1 MSDALK
7 HECGVA
13 MLRLLKPLEFYKQ
26 KYGTSFYGL
35 KKMYLLMEKQRNRGQ
50 DGAGMAN
57 IKLDTPAGKRYI
69 SRKRSTTDNP
79 IQDLFAQ
86 INQRFIDLEESD
98 PDKLNDINWLKNNMP
113 FTGELFLGHLRY
125 GTYGGNSIEQCHPF
139 LRQNNWKTRN
149 LALAGNFNMTNV
161 DELFGQLTDLGQH
174 PKEKSDTITIIEKIG
189 HFLDEENINI
199 YQKHKQNFTKQEI
212 SKKIE
217 EEIDIQNILS
227 NSSKHWDGGY
237 VMCGLLGHGD
247 SFALRDPNGIR
258 PAYFYSDDEVVVVAS
273 ERPVI
278 QTAFNV
284 AQDKVQ
290 EIKRGHAL
298 IVKKDGKISQKEVLK
313 QQERKACSFE
323 RIYFSRGN
331 DKDIYNERLNLG
343 RQIFNKVLDAINKD
357 LRNTVFSY
365 IPNTA
370 EVSYFGMVQ
379 EASNYLN
386 LVKSEK
392 LKSLGNN
399 PSVDE
404 INKIMDISPRAEK
417 IAIKD
422 AKLRTFITSDVN
434 RDDLV
439 AHVYD
444 ITYGKVLSTDNLV
457 MIDDSIVRG
466 TTLKHSILRILDR
479 LGPKKIVVVSSA
491 PQIRY
496 PDCYGIDMAILGD
509 FVAFQAAIELLKE
522 NNLQSVIDNVY
533 NKCKEQMAFAKEDMK
548 NYVKEIYSPFSPE
561 QISTKISKILTPESV
576 NAEVEI
582 IYQSIEDL
590 HISCPNH
597 TGDWYFTGDY
607 PTPGGNKVVTKA
619 FINYVEG
626 DKSRAY

>member
-13 MLRLLKPLEFYKQ
+13 MLRLLKPLEFYKE

-57 IKLDTPAGKRYI
+57 IKLNTPPGKRYI
-69 SRKRSTTDNP
+69 SRKRSTTENP

-86 INQRFIDLEESD
+86 INKRFIDLEESN
-98 PDKLNDINWLKNNMP
+98 PKKLDDINWLKNNMP

-174 PKEKSDTITIIEKIG
+174 PKEKSDTVTIIEKIG

-199 YQKHKQNFTKQEI
+199 YQKYKEKLSKKEI

-217 EEIDIQNILS
+217 QEIDIQNILS

-237 VMCGLLGHGD
+237 VMCGLFGHGD
-247 SFALRDPNGIR
+247 AFALRDPNGIR
-258 PAYFYSDDEVVVVAS
+258 PAYYYCDDEVVVVAS

-284 AQDKVQ
+284 LQDKVK
-290 EIKRGHAL
+290 EIDRGHAL
-298 IVKKDGKISQKEVLK
+298 IVKKDGKVSIKEVLK
-313 QQERKACSFE
+313 PLPRKACSFE

-343 RQIFNKVLDAINKD
+343 RQIFNKVLRAIDKD
-357 LRNTVFSY
+357 LKNTVFSY

-386 LVKSEK
+386 IVKSEK
-392 LKSLGNN
+392 LKSLGSN
-399 PSVDE
+399 PKIDE

-444 ITYGKVLSTDNLV
+444 ITYGKVSSTDNLV

-466 TTLKHSILRILDR
+466 TTLKHSIIRILDR

-509 FVAFQAAIELLKE
+509 FIAFQAAISLLKE
-522 NNLQSVIDNVY
+522 KKMEGVIDSVY
-533 NKCKEQMAFAKEDMK
+533 KKCKAQIDLPKEEMK
-548 NYVKEIYSPFSPE
+548 NYVKEIYNPFSPE
-561 QISTKISKILTPESV
+561 QISSKISEILTPKEV

-619 FINYVEG
+619 FINFVEG
-626 DKSRAY
+626 NKSRAY

>member
-13 MLRLLKPLEFYKQ
+13 MLRLLKPLEFYKE

-57 IKLDTPAGKRYI
+57 IKLNTPPGKRYI
-69 SRKRSTTDNP
+69 SRKRSTTENP

-86 INQRFIDLEESD
+86 INKRFIDLEESN
-98 PDKLNDINWLKNNMP
+98 PKKLDDINWLKNNMP

-174 PKEKSDTITIIEKIG
+174 PKEKSDTVTIIEKIG

-199 YQKHKQNFTKQEI
+199 YQKYKEKLSKKEI

-217 EEIDIQNILS
+217 QEIDIQNILS

-237 VMCGLLGHGD
+237 VMCGLFGHGD
-247 SFALRDPNGIR
+247 AFALRDPNGIR
-258 PAYFYSDDEVVVVAS
+258 PAYYYYDDEVVVVAS

-284 AQDKVQ
+284 LQDKVK
-290 EIKRGHAL
+290 EIDRGHAL
-298 IVKKDGKISQKEVLK
+298 IVKKDGKVSIKEVLK
-313 QQERKACSFE
+313 PLPRKACSFE

-343 RQIFNKVLDAINKD
+343 RQIFNKVLSAIDKD
-357 LRNTVFSY
+357 LKNTVFSY

-386 LVKSEK
+386 AVKSEK
-392 LKSLGNN
+392 LKLLGPN
-399 PSVDE
+399 PKIDE

-444 ITYGKVLSTDNLV
+444 ITYGKVSSTDNLV

-466 TTLKHSILRILDR
+466 TTLKHSIIRILDR

-509 FVAFQAAIELLKE
+509 FIAFQAAISLLKE
-522 NNLQSVIDNVY
+522 KKMEGVIDSVY
-533 NKCKEQMAFAKEDMK
+533 KKCKAQIDLPKEEMK

-561 QISTKISKILTPESV
+561 QISSKISEILTPKEV

-619 FINYVEG
+619 FINFVEG
-626 DKSRAY
+626 NKSRAY

>member
-98 PDKLNDINWLKNNMP
+98 PDKLNDIDWLKNNMP

-522 NNLQSVIDNVY
+522 NNMQGVIDNVY

-548 NYVKEIYSPFSPE
+548 NYVKEIYNPFSPE

>member
-13 MLRLLKPLEFYKQ
+13 MLRLLKPLEFYKE

-57 IKLDTPAGKRYI
+57 IKLDTPPGKRYI
-69 SRKRSTTDNP
+69 SRKRSTTENP

-86 INQRFIDLEESD
+86 INKRFIDLEESN
-98 PDKLNDINWLKNNMP
+98 PKKLDDINWLKNNMP

-174 PKEKSDTITIIEKIG
+174 PKEKSDTVTIIEKIG

-199 YQKHKQNFTKQEI
+199 YQKYKETLSKKQI

-217 EEIDIQNILS
+217 QEIDIQNILS

-237 VMCGLLGHGD
+237 VMCGLFGHGD
-247 SFALRDPNGIR
+247 AFALRDPNGIR
-258 PAYFYSDDEVVVVAS
+258 PAYYYYDDEVVVVAS

-284 AQDKVQ
+284 LQEKVK
-290 EIKRGHAL
+290 EIDRGHAL
-298 IVKKDGKISQKEVLK
+298 IVKKDGKVSIKEVLK
-313 QQERKACSFE
+313 PLPRKACSFE

-343 RQIFNKVLDAINKD
+343 RQIFNKVLSAIDKD
-357 LRNTVFSY
+357 LKNTVFSY

-386 LVKSEK
+386 AVKSEK
-392 LKSLGNN
+392 LKLLGPN
-399 PSVDE
+399 PKIDE

-444 ITYGKVLSTDNLV
+444 ITYGKVSSSDNLV

-466 TTLKHSILRILDR
+466 TTLKHSIIRILDR

-509 FVAFQAAIELLKE
+509 FIAFQAAISLLKE
-522 NNLQSVIDNVY
+522 KKMEGVIDSVY
-533 NKCKEQMAFAKEDMK
+533 KKCKAQIDLPKEEMK

-561 QISTKISKILTPESV
+561 QISSKISEILTPKEV

-619 FINYVEG
+619 FINFVEG
-626 DKSRAY
+626 NKSRAY

>member
-13 MLRLLKPLEFYKQ
+13 MLRLRKPLEFYKE
-26 KYGTSFYGL
+26 KYGTSFYAL

-50 DGAGMAN
+50 DGAGLAN
-57 IKLDTPAGKRYI
+57 VKLNTPAGKRYI
-69 SRKRSTTDNP
+69 SRKRSTTNNP
-79 IQDLFAQ
+79 IEELFTQ
-86 INQRFIDLEESD
+86 INKKFIDLEEND
-98 PDKLNDINWLKNNMP
+98 PKKLEDISWLKTNMP

-125 GTYGGNSIEQCHPF
+125 GTYGGNSVEQCHPF

-161 DELFGQLTDLGQH
+161 DELFGHLTDLGQH

-189 HFLDEENINI
+189 HFLDEENANI
-199 YQKHKQNFTKQEI
+199 YQKYKGDFTKIEI

-217 EEIDIQNILS
+217 EELDIQKILQ
-227 NSSKHWDGGY
+227 NASKHWDGGY
-237 VMCGLLGHGD
+237 VMCGLFGHGD
-247 SFALRDPNGIR
+247 AFVLRDPSAIR
-258 PAYFYSDDEVVVVAS
+258 PAYYYNDDEIIVVAS

-278 QTAFNV
+278 QTTFNIHIN
-284 AQDKVQ
+284 KIK

-298 IVKKDGKISQKEVLK
+298 IIKNDGTFSEKEVIKPL
-313 QQERKACSFE
+313 ERKACSFE

-331 DKDIYNERLNLG
+331 DKDIYNERIELG
-343 RQIFNKVLDAINKD
+343 RQVFPKVLEAIDKD
-357 LRNTVFSY
+357 IKNTVFSY

-370 EVSYFGMVQ
+370 EVSYYGMMK
-379 EASNYLN
+379 AADSYLN
-386 LVKSEK
+386 QIKTEK
-392 LKSLGNN
+392 IIRLGGN
-399 PSVDE
+399 PSSEE
-404 INKIMDISPRAEK
+404 INEIMQISARAEK

-422 AKLRTFITSDVN
+422 AKLRTFITSDIN

-444 ITYGKVLSTDNLV
+444 ITYGKVSSEDNLV
-457 MIDDSIVRG
+457 IIDDSIVRG
-466 TTLKHSILRILDR
+466 TTLKQSILRILDR
-479 LGPKKIVVVSSA
+479 LGPKKIIVVSSA

-522 NNLQSVIDNVY
+522 NNKQKIIEDVY
-533 NKCKEQMAFAKEDMK
+533 EKCKAQISLSKEEMK
-548 NYVKEIYSPFSPE
+548 NYVKEIYAPFSAE
-561 QISTKISKILTPESV
+561 EISSKISQILKPKDTK
-576 NAEVEI
+576 AEVEI
-582 IYQSIEDL
+582 IYQSIGDL
-590 HISCPNH
+590 HVSCPNH
-597 TGDWYFTGDY
+597 NGDWYFTGNY

-626 DKSRAY
+626 NKKRAY